1 MPEELLAVKKAVCK
15 KNEKINAQKIK
26 LDIDIVDNLCYNH
39 SDIKYLVILKGEWYG
54 FDLD

>member
-1 MPEELLAVKKAVCK
+1 M
-15 KNEKINAQKIK
+15 KNATLYECLQNKKIK